1 MCCRGNI
8 WCAILLLAAVWSC
21 QHAGLGAASPTA
33 DGDWVPVKTSPR
45 ATRANVSATP
55 IKLTNRVVTEFG
67 LQEEGRFGSRTESRG
82 ARIQVPTKRTKTTT
96 STTTVRPSSSTT
108 AKAVSIK
115 KRLVTPRQQGVLVYT
130 TSSTTPVPE
139 DEETKSLS
147 QQVKEG
153 KYGLIQELFS
163 AQPSRPGI
171 LSYTPNKE
179 VPKDTEQNFG
189 GLKPD
194 EIWLSEGH
202 MLVLSGFNKDEDD
215 WEPIDDYQAPP
226 RQVKLPSNPS
236 VPPPFLVQLQ
246 DGGPTG
252 FVSSKNGFN
261 PALQQFRPPP
271 PGNLRQGNG
280 LGAQPPFPL
289 PDQPFLPPNPELN
302 KTLDEDDPS
311 IYYPPPYDF
320 SFRSEATTELPPGP
334 LVPGIVLPPPP
345 SFFAPQDK
353 SSKPK
358 LVVPGQVDPFDF
370 NFSPPE
376 ERPAYGPPR
385 TQRPP
390 TYQPPVQLPVEI
402 GPSIDNQTNAVE
414 PPVDD
419 GYNVAGYP
427 YKEPNVFLHHH
438 GSPLYYLPQPIQYRN
453 VTQIFPPEQQLVYEA
468 PFLPS
473 RKRPTQF
480 KTVVSSTPSPTA
492 IHYTLPPETG
502 VQVSIYTATAPEEQS
517 KLSYYSTTKAP
528 MVVSQEY
535 FTTQKPLNL
544 TRQPTPAPHYYQT
557 LTPKPI
563 THEYFTTEKPR
574 ANKAPKNVFYVQE
587 LPQSPTP
594 RPVYQQ
600 DSFQPSLE
608 YPYKYTTTPAP
619 QFYRPANQGGY
630 YQYNNNYHQPQ
641 RPYQDVSHQTQALTN
656 ILRNLLNPNYF
667 IQSQQQQQQQA
678 YNPYS
683 FQQRYPSTT
692 SNPIFSGLY
701 TQDDAQYMDDQTK
714 GFFNSF
720 GSKVQHTT
728 PLPAAPAE
736 VALHDDVRVNYRHP
750 RPPVNPDS
758 EFVDHPSYVSY
769 QLPGHGRLGPSHFY
783 YVSPRPPRHAP
794 IKAVRRGNRPRS
806 KSPST

>member
-1 MCCRGNI
+1 M
-8 WCAILLLAAVWSC
+8 
-21 QHAGLGAASPTA
+21 PT
-33 DGDWVPVKTSPR
+33 
-45 ATRANVSATP
+45 N
-55 IKLTNRVVTEFG
+55 
-67 LQEEGRFGSRTESRG
+67 
-82 ARIQVPTKRTKTTT
+82 KRSKTTT
-96 STTTVRPSSSTT
+96 TTTTTGRPPSSTT
-108 AKAVSIK
+108 VKATAIK
-115 KRLVTPRQQGVLVYT
+115 KRLVAPRERQQGVLVYT
-130 TSSTTPVPE
+130 TSTTTPVPE

-147 QQVKEG
+147 QQVKDG

-171 LSYTPNKE
+171 LSYAPNKE
-179 VPKDTEQNFG
+179 VPKDTDRNLG

-202 MLVLSGFNKDEDD
+202 MLVLSGFNKDDEDE

-271 PGNLRQGNG
+271 QGNLRQGNG
-280 LGAQPPFPL
+280 LAPSQAPFP
-289 PDQPFLPPNPELN
+289 PPNQPFLPEPNT
-302 KTLDEDDPS
+302 TLDEDDPS

-320 SFRSEATTELPPGP
+320 SFRSEATTQLPPGP

-353 SSKPK
+353 ASKPK

-370 NFSPPE
+370 AFSPPE
-376 ERPAYGPPR
+376 ERPAFEPSPPPPPPR
-385 TQRPP
+385 P
-390 TYQPPVQLPVEI
+390 TYQPPRQPAQPPRQPVQPPRQPVQPPRRPVQVPVAIEI
-402 GPSIDNQTNAVE
+402 ENQTNAVGPAVE
-414 PPVDD
+414 EGFSVP
-419 GYNVAGYP
+419 GYP

-438 GSPLYYLPQPIQYRN
+438 GSPLYYLPQPVQYRN
-453 VTQIFPPEQQLVYEA
+453 VTQIFPPEQQLVYET

-473 RKRPTQF
+473 RKRPSQF

-502 VQVSIYTATAPEEQS
+502 VQVSIYTAEEPS

-528 MVVSQEY
+528 MVISQEY
-535 FTTQKPLNL
+535 FTTQKPAKAFNR
-544 TRQPTPAPHYYQT
+544 TRGPAPTPAPHFYQT
-557 LTPKPI
+557 ITPKPI

-574 ANKAPKNVFYVQE
+574 PEKAPKNVFYVQE
-587 LPQSPTP
+587 LPPISPTP

-619 QFYRPANQGGY
+619 EYYRAPNQGGY
-630 YQYNNNYHQPQ
+630 YSAQLPYNNYQHQP
-641 RPYQDVSHQTQALTN
+641 RPYLDNNNNNPPLSHQTHALTN

-667 IQSQQQQQQQA
+667 VQQSQAGVQGTVAPPA
-678 YNPYS
+678 YNPY
-683 FQQRYPSTT
+683 FEAGLRQRYQSTT
-692 SNPIFSGLY
+692 SNPIFNGLY
-701 TQDDAQYMDDQTK
+701 TQEDAKYMDDITK
-714 GFFNSF
+714 GFFNQF
-720 GSKVQHTT
+720 GSKVQQQTT
-728 PLPAAPAE
+728 PLPPQQQQQQQE

-750 RPPVNPDS
+750 RPQVHPDS
-758 EFVDHPSYVSY
+758 EFVDVPSYVSY

-794 IKAVRRGNRPRS
+794 PPDISQRGARRGNRPRS
-806 KSPST
+806 KSPRN